1 MDIENISSV
10 SITVSGMTY
19 ITSSDLGRAHAIGPF
34 SYFFFKYTTVIN
46 MLSIFFYF
54 VFIEHFPFDIT
65 QC

>member
-10 SITVSGMTY
+10 SFTVFVVNKIQLSLHQELQKT
-19 ITSSDLGRAHAIGPF
+19 TF

-54 VFIEHFPFDIT
+54 VFITIVMMSSKLT
-65 QC
+65 